1 MILINLESNCFTDE
15 ILLMISLVI
24 KQYQSIFH
32 KIYCVR
38 YFQCLMLMLLKIYLY
53 RSGDLDDVF
62 EMALESAQ
70 VQIKLK

>member
-1 MILINLESNCFTDE
+1 
-15 ILLMISLVI
+15 
-24 KQYQSIFH
+24 
-32 KIYCVR
+32 
-38 YFQCLMLMLLKIYLY
+38 MLMLLKIYLY